1 MSAFPRFSILVAGV
15 LGLFPIGH
23 SLSAQSALS
32 TRGLGVEIEPV
43 DARARAL
50 GGGAVGLMDSEIS
63 WYNTAAS
70 VGLAVPGIIFAYQY
84 DNYEGLSGGTLTHGR
99 AARFPLILGA
109 FPVSER
115 VTLTAGYGSFLD
127 QSWRIEREDTI
138 ALAGESTVI
147 TDEIS
152 STGGVARLRAGV
164 AYGLR
169 SNLSLGLSLDSYVG
183 EVERV
188 QGRRFPGEGSPGCC
202 RGSYNYSGIG
212 YGGSF
217 QWAPSEAL
225 TLAGSASYGGTL
237 KAGVVADTTRPRFD
251 AGADRSYELPL
262 QLRGGI
268 TGRVGQATMV
278 TVGGG
283 WNGWSGLDDLLAE
296 QGGAQDSWS
305 GNAGAE
311 WEGLIVRDRPVP
323 LRVGARMG
331 TLPFR
336 WGDTATAAFAEERA
350 FSFGAGL
357 VLAGGAARSDLA
369 AEFGERVGDESSF
382 SESFWRFAFSVR
394 VLGR

>member
-1 MSAFPRFSILVAGV
+1 MSGFKFSILLAGV
-15 LGLFPIGH
+15 LGLVANAGN
-23 SLSAQSALS
+23 LSAQSAFS
-32 TRGLGVEIEPV
+32 TRGLGVEIEPL

-50 GGGAVGLMDSEIS
+50 GGSAVGFMDPEIS

-70 VGLAVPGIIFAYQY
+70 AGLAVPGIIFAYQY
-84 DNYEGLSGGTLTHGR
+84 ENYESLISGTTTHGR
-99 AARFPLILGA
+99 AARFPLILAG

-127 QSWRIEREDTI
+127 QSWRLERQDTI
-138 ALAGESTVI
+138 AFAGDSTIV

-152 STGGVARLRAGV
+152 STGGVARLRGGV
-164 AYGLR
+164 AYGVLP
-169 SNLSLGLSLDSYVG
+169 NLSLGLSLDSYVG

-188 QGRRFPGEGSPGCC
+188 QGRRFPGERVPGCC
-202 RGSYNYSGIG
+202 RGTYNYSGIG

-225 TLAGSASYGGTL
+225 SLGGSATYGGTL
-237 KAGVVADTTRPRFD
+237 KAEVISDTTETRFEES
-251 AGADRSYELPL
+251 GDRRYELPL
-262 QLRGGI
+262 QLRGGV
-268 TGRVGQATMV
+268 TGRVGQATIV
-278 TVGGG
+278 TLGGG
-283 WNGWSGLDDLLAE
+283 WNGWSGLDDLFAA
-296 QGGAQDSWS
+296 QGGARDSWS
-305 GNAGAE
+305 ANAGAE

-323 LRVGARMG
+323 LRVGARTA

-336 WGDTATAAFAEERA
+336 WVDSTAAGFADERA

-369 AEFGERVGDESSF
+369 AEFGERVADGSSF